1 MKNKEKNY
9 NLNLD
14 LLVPFFLIGDEEVK
28 NKVWFKKAN
37 VKEKEEYKE
46 VAKECYGSISTIL
59 EDNKQIIRWEN
70 ENWNCKLFDK
80 EISFIL
86 EKRKDIIFSLK

>member
-28 NKVWFKKAN
+28 NKV
-37 VKEKEEYKE
+37 
-46 VAKECYGSISTIL
+46 
-59 EDNKQIIRWEN
+59 
-70 ENWNCKLFDK
+70 
-80 EISFIL
+80 
-86 EKRKDIIFSLK
+86 